1 MTTPQVLQA
10 LIDKVDTL
18 ELVRDQ
24 IAAIL
29 LAESLNQQGFAR
41 LAGKNPDDWALRLF
55 VERNGNC
62 WHQFTSTN
70 EGDDDAST
78 IDPTPIVNV
87 WFDHAEYD
95 KARSDPSGRQ
105 QATCV
110 YHVDIYGYGVATQ
123 TTMGHDS
130 GEMLS
135 AFAVQRAYRLI
146 RNTLISPI
154 NENLQMLGVVGDRW
168 INSFKGGGQ
177 VSASEHDKHP
187 VENVSLGRVEL
198 EVSFLEYA
206 PEYQGVTI
214 EAITGTV
221 KRTETGEIYFKT
233 TNTFGV

>member
-1 MTTPQVLQA
+1 VTAPQVLQA

-29 LAESLNQQGFAR
+29 LAESANQQALAR
-41 LAGKNPDDWALRLF
+41 AAGKDPQDWALRLF

-87 WFDHAEYD
+87 WVDHTEYD

-105 QATCV
+105 QANAV
-110 YHVDIYGYGVATQ
+110 YHLDIYGYGVATATAQ
-123 TTMGHDS
+123 GHDP
-130 GEMLS
+130 GEMLA

-154 NENLQMLGVVGDRW
+154 NENLQMIGVVGDRW
-168 INSFKGGGQ
+168 INSFKAGGQ

-221 KRTETGEIYFKT
+221 KRAETGEIYFT
-233 TNTFGV
+233 ATPPLGV